1 MMKKKRYFELL
12 KKLIGLDQQKTGNKK
27 KSEVNILANQV
38 DELQTKL
45 NNSQQINNELQRKLL
60 ELTKEQSYDIV

>member
-1 MMKKKRYFELL
+1 MKKKKYFELL

-45 NNSQQINNELQRKLL
+45 NDSQQINNELQRKLL
-60 ELTKEQSYDIV
+60 ELTKEQSYDVV